1 MAEKHSASPTSQ
13 DTFFH
18 GLGQLRPTRPPSVI
32 GSNAPKAV
40 IGTALFKP
48 GPAYDGHALE
58 TVARFSISGNLP
70 HRASHTSSK
79 RQPLKMLL
87 AMIVMPLTYGCQH
100 VADRRW

>member
-1 MAEKHSASPTSQ
+1 MAEGHRRDGVRTFA
-13 DTFFH
+13 DTAAN
-18 GLGQLRPTRPPSVI
+18 GEV
-32 GSNAPKAV
+32 APKAV

-100 VADRRW
+100 VADRTW